1 MINVP
6 ITSGTF
12 TLGQLLKKL
21 DYVSSGGEAKTFLQ
35 DVDVFINE
43 VCDRRRGRKLG
54 AGDIITIEGKTYRL
68 TTTDTRD

>member
-1 MINVP
+1 M
-6 ITSGTF
+6 
-12 TLGQLLKKL
+12 KKL

-54 AGDIITIEGKTYRL
+54 TGDIITIEGKTYRL